1 MMGELSFVLRNAS
14 MLYNNTCIFL
24 QMSVSIWSRALLSYV
39 FFTSRGQ
46 QYFGNITKRMM
57 TNQIP
62 MSMKSSERAPAQAC
76 HPIPMGGAPSST

>member
-39 FFTSRGQ
+39 FFYQ
-46 QYFGNITKRMM
+46 Q
-57 TNQIP
+57 
-62 MSMKSSERAPAQAC
+62 
-76 HPIPMGGAPSST
+76 GAAVFR